1 MIDVVLFALG
11 IVFVAVIAFSALA
24 YLGLGM
30 YPPRNRT

>member
-1 MIDVVLFALG
+1 MTDVVLFVLG
-11 IVFVAVIAFSALA
+11 TVFVAVIALSVLA